1 LTFAEGFVKIEK
13 KEKCVMKV
21 ILKAD
26 VKGSGKKG
34 DLIDVSDGYAKNFLL
49 KKGLAE
55 IATASGINE
64 INQKR
69 AAEAFHKAE
78 YIKAQKEMAAKLN
91 RTQVTVAIKAGE
103 NGRVFGSVTT
113 AHIAAALS
121 ELGYDIDKKKIS
133 LKTNIK
139 NIGDF
144 EAEIRFMEG
153 VSCVIAVKVVAA

>member
-1 LTFAEGFVKIEK
+1 
-13 KEKCVMKV
+13 MKV

-34 DLIDVSDGYAKNFLL
+34 DVIEVSDGYAKNFLL

-64 INQKR
+64 INQKK
-69 AAEAFHKAE
+69 AADAFHKAE
-78 YIKAQKEMAAKLN
+78 YVKSQKELAAKLN
-91 RTQVTVAIKAGE
+91 NTQVMVAIKAGE

-113 AHIAAALS
+113 AHVASALAD
-121 ELGYDIDKKKIS
+121 LGYDIDKKKIT
-133 LKTNIK
+133 LKSAIK

-144 EAEIRFMEG
+144 EAEIRLMEG
-153 VSCVIAVKVVAA
+153 VTCKINVKVISA